1 PCSPCKIMLQKN
13 DFIELE
19 FVGKTQEGEIF
30 DTNLKQ
36 EAEKIGLDIKTR
48 PLVICLGESMILPVI
63 DSFLIGK
70 EGGNDYTLSLTPQE
84 SFGVRQ
90 RELVK
95 IMPHSVFIKKDIL
108 PIQGQTYVFDTML
121 GKISAISGGRVT
133 VDFNNPLAGKNV
145 VYSLKIKKK
154 ITDIQEKA
162 KTLVLAYFRFELP
175 FEIKDKKIIFN
186 VNAGFKPLIEHFKP
200 KFLDILGL
208 ELEVIEKPVDKPVE
222 KQVEKDEEKEDKAE
236 KVA

>member
-1 PCSPCKIMLQKN
+1 MLQKN

-48 PLVICLGESMILPVI
+48 PLVICFGESMILPAI
-63 DSFLIGK
+63 DSFLMGK
-70 EGGNDYTLSLTPQE
+70 EEGKDYTLSLTPQE

-222 KQVEKDEEKEDKAE
+222 KQVEKDEEKDDKAE

>member
-1 PCSPCKIMLQKN
+1 MLQKN